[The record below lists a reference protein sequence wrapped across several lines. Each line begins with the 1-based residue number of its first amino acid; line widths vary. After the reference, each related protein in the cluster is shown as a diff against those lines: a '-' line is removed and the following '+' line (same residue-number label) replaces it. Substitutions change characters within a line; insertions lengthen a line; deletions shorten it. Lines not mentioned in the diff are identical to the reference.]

1 MKISVIVRTC
11 NRPDF
16 LEQSLCSVELQT
28 HTDWEVIVFDDGD
41 SYQNFKIVNEFKSR
55 NPSNLI
61 TYYSSGTSYFLF
73 RNSWIIAPR
82 ISQGQVMVRLDDDDI
97 LDSTALEFISKVFT
111 ETPDLDFAYGS
122 SVLFTDGKLTQLIK
136 TNTPLDFP
144 KSRATWEGYEKGH
157 PYNNPWRFKEDVYD
171 EPRHI
176 SSIIHA
182 SKLNKICVFH
192 PYMMRTK
199 SVLAVLDKLTV
210 TSNFVDDLEFMG
222 SLDNLGLGFNK
233 VDRILAYVR
242 KHNEGQ
248 VTEPNKEILGTTLRK
263 DILKVRDKV
272 DELRPSGLDF
282 QSNVVAINVDGNS
295 NDGLTDELQSQF
307 TQINSDITTRLN
319 PESAFDDKF
328 DWRRF

>member
-11 NRPDF
+11 DRPEF

-41 SYQNFKIVNEFKSR
+41 GYKNFKIVNEFKNR
-55 NPSNLI
+55 NPSNLV
-61 TYYSSGTSYFLF
+61 TYYSSGQSYFLF
-73 RNSWIIAPR
+73 RNSWILAPR

-97 LDSTALEFISKVFT
+97 LDTEALSFIDTTFT
-111 ETPDLDFAYGS
+111 NTPDLDFAYGS

-144 KSRATWEGYEKGH
+144 KSRATWEGYEKGY

-192 PYMMRTK
+192 PYIMRTK
-199 SVLAVLDKLTV
+199 SVLDVLDKITV
-210 TSNFVDDLEFMG
+210 TSRFVDDLEFLG
-222 SLDNLGLGFNK
+222 SLDYLGLGFNK
-233 VDRILAYVR
+233 LDKILSYVR
-242 KHNEGQ
+242 KHDKGQ
-248 VTEPNKEILGTTLRK
+248 VTEPNREIDGTTLRE
-263 DILKVRDKV
+263 DILKIRDKV

-282 QSNVVAINVDGNS
+282 QSKVVDINIDGNY
-295 NDGLTDELQSQF
+295 NDGVTQELQTRFDS
-307 TQINSDITTRLN
+307 INDNIAVRLN
-319 PESAFDDKF
+319 PESSFSEKF
-328 DWRRF
+328 DWRLF

>member
-28 HTDWEVIVFDDGD
+28 HTDWEVIIFDDGD
-41 SYQNFKIVNEFKSR
+41 SVKNFKIVNEFKKR
-55 NPSNLI
+55 NPSNLV
-61 TYYSSGTSYFLF
+61 TYYSSGGDYFLF
-73 RNSWIIAPR
+73 RNSWILAPR

-97 LDSTALEFISKVFT
+97 LDTEALSFIDKVFT
-111 ETPDLDFAYGS
+111 NTPDLDFAYGS
-122 SVLFTDGKLTQLIK
+122 SVLFTNGKLTQLIK

-144 KSRATWEGYEKGH
+144 KSRATWEGYEKGY

-192 PYMMRTK
+192 PYIMRTK
-199 SVLAVLDKLTV
+199 SVLDVLDKLTV
-210 TSNFVDDLEFMG
+210 TSRFVDDLEFLG
-222 SLDNLGLGFNK
+222 SLDYLGLGFNK
-233 VDRILAYVR
+233 LDKILSYVR
-242 KHNEGQ
+242 KHEKGQ
-248 VTEPNKEILGTTLRK
+248 VTEPNREIGGTTLRE
-263 DILKVRDKV
+263 DILKIRDKV

-282 QSNVVAINVDGNS
+282 QSNVIDINVDGNH
-295 NDGLTDELQSQF
+295 NDGLTDALQTRFDSLN
-307 TQINSDITTRLN
+307 TDISNRLN
-319 PESAFDDKF
+319 PESSFDEKF
-328 DWRRF
+328 DWRLF